1 MVLGTS
7 ILTSAHVYVELPV
20 LGKLHLASAASFDL
34 GVYITVVGATMLLI
48 SVLGTLATRV
58 CLVLY
63 LMGRNHHDQF
73 KFLLA
78 SAIGLLVATG
88 IYLILRA
95 RTFPVVLGLA
105 VLGYAVNLFLFAM
118 GRLQVSSPAILTETT
133 NITDP
138 LPQALVL
145 TAIVIGFATT
155 AFIVQL
161 ALRSRYESGS
171 DHVDA
176 KEDISPTYD
185 PREDEP

>member
-1 MVLGTS
+1 M
-7 ILTSAHVYVELPV
+7 
-20 LGKLHLASAASFDL
+20 
-34 GVYITVVGATMLLI
+34 I
-48 SVLGTLATRV
+48 SLE
-58 CLVLY
+58 
-63 LMGRNHHDQF
+63 
-73 KFLLA
+73 FLLA

-161 ALRSRYESGS
+161 ALRSRYESVVTMLMPKKIFLQHTT
-171 DHVDA
+171 HVRMSRDV
-176 KEDISPTYD
+176 
-185 PREDEP
+185 

>member
-1 MVLGTS
+1 M
-7 ILTSAHVYVELPV
+7 
-20 LGKLHLASAASFDL
+20 
-34 GVYITVVGATMLLI
+34 
-48 SVLGTLATRV
+48 
-58 CLVLY
+58 
-63 LMGRNHHDQF
+63 
-73 KFLLA
+73 
-78 SAIGLLVATG
+78 
-88 IYLILRA
+88 
-95 RTFPVVLGLA
+95 LGLA

-176 KEDISPTYD
+176 KKIFLQHTTHVRMSRDV
-185 PREDEP
+185 